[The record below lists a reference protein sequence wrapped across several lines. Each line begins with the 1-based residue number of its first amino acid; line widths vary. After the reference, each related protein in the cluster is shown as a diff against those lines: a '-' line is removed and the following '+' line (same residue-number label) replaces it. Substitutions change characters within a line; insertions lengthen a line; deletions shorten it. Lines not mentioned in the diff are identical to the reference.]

1 MKEVTIISKSIP
13 STPRSKNYPKGSTV
27 INNGNVSIVPNGTNN
42 VDIVKKLDSTIFT
55 DSNVLSSLRT
65 LLEIT
70 SRIIT
75 ESSNEAFSDEKV
87 PSAKRLSKE
96 ISAAMESLKKIY
108 LSKTDVDTASEVITF
123 IKGLKIGG
131 KSLSDIILSTDATDD
146 NDIKD
151 SSILSALKAVGMF
164 LRKDKEDTT
173 EFLVNLLGGI
183 VTNDLKSKDFT
194 SGQSGSG
201 LALYDKD
208 GKSYLEVDEL
218 LVRLKAVF
226 AELEIRKLSY
236 VGGNIILSSA
246 GSKITRVEETSDAY
260 RCYFI
265 ADDGTTA
272 TTNGFVVGDQ
282 ARCQTFNIKAG
293 KYTGVANKYYWR
305 LVMAVSDD
313 YIELSKTDCDGTDI
327 PAAGD
332 SIVQMGSRTN
342 IDRQNL
348 IEIVVTGDDAPAFI
362 EYAGVNTYSLEGKRK
377 TILSPKGDEF
387 IAKSFKILVNDG
399 AVRIPAER
407 GEWIKD
413 TPYSYYDRVSH
424 SGSLWLCIIAEGKT
438 TADEPVEGSTSW
450 QKQVSKGSDGTDGK
464 DGAQGAKGDTGAQG
478 IQGLQGLQGE
488 KGDQGIPGTKGD
500 TGAQGSKGD
509 AGQTSYFHVKYSDYA
524 DGTGMNGNGGAY
536 IGTYVDFTLT
546 DSTDKTKYTWVLVK
560 GAQGTKGDQGI
571 AGANGANGQTSY
583 LHIAYAYSA
592 DGKTNFNQDSG
603 AYIGQYVDFT
613 QTDSSDYT
621 KYNWTLIK
629 GAKGD
634 TGETGST
641 GAKGD
646 KGDTGATGA
655 TGAKGD
661 KGDKGTNGND
671 GYSCSLTS
679 YSTMLNSDLNGV
691 IGSLV
696 AAMTT
701 VKLYQ
706 GSTAVTPA
714 ISIDST
720 SNCSASIS
728 GLNVSIVSVPN
739 NTKSGYVDIKVVY
752 GSFVKIERYT
762 FTVVDYTVVKNY
774 TQTIVGDQMSSY
786 ATKSI
791 VDALGNTVSDQSTT
805 IKQNSDNIALKASKK
820 DVSDLGD
827 RMTSAEAKITP
838 DAINL
843 TVKSQVEDIALNAA
857 KRTSITIDASSLDVN
872 TYYPILIGM
881 NSTIP
886 YTITVER
893 TLDKSMGVPS
903 YSTHESGFSVFCK
916 WTSNGSGWG
925 TIDIKR
931 VIHLFQYRYTA
942 NNIPPIGSIGQMTNH
957 SLEFIYV
964 RGGSKYNVLVEGAS
978 DVNIQ
983 LTTSAYTTDYPTY
996 TQTIN
1001 LLTSVEAPTPDIDQ
1015 RPTFDE
1021 IKSQFTI
1028 DTDGISMLGK
1038 KITLTGM
1045 VSFKSLSDYNDVD
1058 GRISAAQ
1065 NTANN
1070 ANNSLGTLTK
1080 SLGNLAYKSQVEQA
1094 MKDEGLISGGFLKMT
1109 LIDVKNVVAQ
1119 GISAQTIDAGNAT
1132 LKNLTVDNVKMTNAD
1147 VTGKITAQTG
1157 TIGALR
1163 IDGNKL
1169 TNEGSDSDAAIC
1181 LWNISNGTSVRIGEN
1196 VLSSTTGMM
1205 STAVFQ
1211 NNRKDN
1217 PNIPVLACGC
1227 EASGS
1232 RDSNIGLYIN
1242 ATGATQY
1249 DDDLKSGNHA
1259 IYIPTGN
1266 ICGFRPRGRSLSY
1279 SQTLDDMDC
1288 IIFTK
1293 NTNTITL
1300 TLPSSPQYDQFYFI
1314 KRCESG
1320 GVNINAYPHSLSFKN
1335 YNSRMTTWSP
1345 GWQGV
1350 FLNWDK
1356 SSNMWWASL
1365 TVGM

>member
-272 TTNGFVVGDQ
+272 TINGFIVGDQ

-305 LVMAVSDD
+305 LVTAVGND

-327 PAAGD
+327 PAIGD
-332 SIVQMGSRTN
+332 SLVQMGNRT
-342 IDRQNL
+342 DTGRQNL
-348 IEIVVTGDDAPAFI
+348 IAIVVIGEDAPAFI

-377 TILSPKGDEF
+377 TVLSPKGDEF
-387 IAKSFKILVNDG
+387 VAKSFKILVNDG
-399 AVRIPAER
+399 AVRIPAEC
-407 GEWIKD
+407 GEWVKG
-413 TPYSYYDRVSH
+413 TPYSYYNRVSH
-424 SGSLWLCIIAEGKT
+424 NGSLWLCIIAEGKT
-438 TADEPVEGSTSW
+438 TTDEPIEGSTSW
-450 QKQVSKGSDGTDGK
+450 QKQVSKGNNGADGK
-464 DGAQGAKGDTGAQG
+464 DGAQG

-500 TGAQGSKGD
+500 TGAQGVKGD
-509 AGQTSYFHVKYSDYA
+509 TGQTSYFHVKYSDYA
-524 DGTGMNGNGGAY
+524 DGTGMNENGGAY
-536 IGTYVDFTLT
+536 IGTYVDFTPT

-583 LHIAYAYSA
+583 LHIAYADSA
-592 DGKTNFNQDSG
+592 DGKTNFNQNSG
-603 AYIGQYVDFT
+603 TYIGQYVDFI
-613 QTDSSDYT
+613 QTDSSNYT

-634 TGETGST
+634 TGAQGNKGDTGTT

-646 KGDTGATGA
+646 KGVQGDTGA
-655 TGAKGD
+655 K
-661 KGDKGTNGND
+661 GND

-679 YSTMLNSDLNGV
+679 YSTMLNSDSNGV
-691 IGSLV
+691 IGSL
-696 AAMTT
+696 AAAVTT
-701 VKLYQ
+701 IKLYQ
-706 GSTAVTPA
+706 GSTAVTPV

-720 SNCSASIS
+720 SNCSVGIS

-739 NTKSGYVDIKVVY
+739 NTKSGYVDIKIVY
-752 GSFVKIERYT
+752 SGFVKIERYT
-762 FTVVDYTVVKNY
+762 FTVVDYTIVKSY
-774 TQTIVGDQMSSY
+774 TQTIVGDQMTNY
-786 ATKSI
+786 ATKTT
-791 VDALGNTVSDQSTT
+791 VDILGKTVSDQSTT
-805 IKQNSDNIALKASKK
+805 IKQNSDDIALKASKK

-827 RMTSAEAKITP
+827 RMTSAEASITP

-843 TVKSQVEDIALNAA
+843 TVKSQIGTAVGNA
-857 KRTSITIDASSLDVN
+857 K
-872 TYYPILIGM
+872 
-881 NSTIP
+881 
-886 YTITVER
+886 
-893 TLDKSMGVPS
+893 
-903 YSTHESGFSVFCK
+903 
-916 WTSNGSGWG
+916 
-925 TIDIKR
+925 
-931 VIHLFQYRYTA
+931 
-942 NNIPPIGSIGQMTNH
+942 
-957 SLEFIYV
+957 
-964 RGGSKYNVLVEGAS
+964 
-978 DVNIQ
+978 
-983 LTTSAYTTDYPTY
+983 
-996 TQTIN
+996 
-1001 LLTSVEAPTPDIDQ
+1001 
-1015 RPTFDE
+1015 DE
-1021 IKSQFTI
+1021 IKASFSI
-1028 DTDGISMLGK
+1028 GTDGISMLGK
-1038 KITLTGM
+1038 KISLTGM
-1045 VSFKSLSDYNDVD
+1045 VSFKSLSDYSDVD
-1058 GRISAAQ
+1058 GRISTAQ
-1065 NTANN
+1065 TTANN
-1070 ANNSLGTLTK
+1070 AKTGLGTLTN
-1080 SLGNLAYKSQVEQA
+1080 SLGNLAYKSLVEQA
-1094 MKDEGLISGGFLKMT
+1094 MKEEGLISGAFLKMS

-1119 GISAQTIDAGNAT
+1119 GISAQKIDAGNAT
-1132 LKNLTVDNVKMTNAD
+1132 IKNLNVDTVKMTNAD
-1147 VTGKITAQTG
+1147 VTGNITATSG
-1157 TIGALR
+1157 SIGMFS
-1163 IDGNKL
+1163 INKL
-1169 TNEGSDSDAAIC
+1169 FG
-1181 LWNISNGTSVRIGEN
+1181 
-1196 VLSSTTGMM
+1196 LSSAS
-1205 STAVFQ
+1205 STSSFFIDSEGIAFVGSGTNAGSKAVLG
-1211 NNRKDN
+1211 
-1217 PNIPVLACGC
+1217 PNSADYPLTAGVLCPGRF
-1227 EASGS
+1227 EVTRVGSASANG
-1232 RDSNIGLYIN
+1232 NAGLYISVTGITGFNDSNLECGNN
-1242 ATGATQY
+1242 ALYIANG
-1249 DDDLKSGNHA
+1249 S
-1259 IYIPTGN
+1259 IY
-1266 ICGFRPRGRSLSY
+1266 GFRPRSRSVYSSLTLS
-1279 SQTLDDMDC
+1279 DMDST
-1288 IIFTK
+1288 IFTF
-1293 NTNTITL
+1293 NTNWITL
-1300 TLPSSPQYDQFYFI
+1300 SLPSSPQNDQAYYI
-1314 KRCESG
+1314 RRCESG
-1320 GVNINAYPHSLSFKN
+1320 GVTISGGGHFITYKN
-1335 YNSRMTTWSP
+1335 RSNTNTTVDVG

-1350 FLNWDK
+1350 LLHWNATY
-1356 SSNMWWASL
+1356 NIWWIDY
-1365 TVGM
+1365 TTRM

>member
-27 INNGNVSIVPNGTNN
+27 INNGNVSVVPNGTNN

-55 DSNVLSSLRT
+55 DGNVLSSLRT

-96 ISAAMESLKKIY
+96 ISAAVESLKKIY
-108 LSKTDVDTASEVITF
+108 LSKTDADTASEVITF

-131 KSLSDIILSTDATDD
+131 KSLSDIILYTDATGD

-201 LALYDKD
+201 LALYNKD

-246 GSKITRVEETSDAY
+246 GSKIIRVEETSNAY
-260 RCYFI
+260 RCYFM
-265 ADDGTTA
+265 ADDGTRA
-272 TTNGFVVGDQ
+272 TTNGFIVGDQ

-305 LVMAVSDD
+305 LVTAVGDD

-332 SIVQMGSRTN
+332 SIVQMGNRT
-342 IDRQNL
+342 DTGRQNL
-348 IEIVVTGDDAPAFI
+348 IDIVVTGDDAPAFI

-377 TILSPKGDEF
+377 TVLSPKGDEF

-424 SGSLWLCIIAEGKT
+424 KGSLWLCIISEDKT
-438 TADEPVEGSTSW
+438 TTNEPVDGSTSW
-450 QKQVSKGSDGTDGK
+450 QKQVSKGNDGTDGK
-464 DGAQGAKGDTGAQG
+464 DGTIGPQGEKGDKGDTGKTGATGAKGDKGDKGDTGTQG

-488 KGDQGIPGTKGD
+488 KGDQGIPGTKGETGAKGD
-500 TGAQGSKGD
+500 TGAPGSKGD

-524 DGTGMNGNGGAY
+524 DGTGMNENGGAY
-536 IGTYVDFTLT
+536 IGTYVDFTQA
-546 DSTDKTKYTWVLVK
+546 DSTDKTKYTWVLIK
-560 GAQGTKGDQGI
+560 GIQGVKGDQGL
-571 AGANGANGQTSY
+571 AGTNGANGQTSY
-583 LHIAYAYSA
+583 LHIAYADSA
-592 DGKTNFNQDSG
+592 DGKTNFNQESG
-603 AYIGQYVDFT
+603 AYIGQYADFT
-613 QTDSSDYT
+613 KADSSDYT

-634 TGETGST
+634 TG
-641 GAKGD
+641 
-646 KGDTGATGA
+646 ATGA

-661 KGDKGTNGND
+661 KGDKGTTGND

-679 YSTMLNSDLNGV
+679 YSTMLNSDSNGV
-691 IGSLV
+691 IGSL
-696 AAMTT
+696 AAAVTT

-706 GSTAVTPA
+706 GSTAVTPV
-714 ISIDST
+714 ISIDAA

-786 ATKSI
+786 ATKAT

-805 IKQNSDNIALKASKK
+805 IKQNSDAIALKASQDSVGK
-820 DVSDLGD
+820 LGD

-843 TVKSQVEDIALNAA
+843 TVKSQIETA
-857 KRTSITIDASSLDVN
+857 
-872 TYYPILIGM
+872 IG
-881 NSTIP
+881 
-886 YTITVER
+886 
-893 TLDKSMGVPS
+893 
-903 YSTHESGFSVFCK
+903 
-916 WTSNGSGWG
+916 
-925 TIDIKR
+925 
-931 VIHLFQYRYTA
+931 
-942 NNIPPIGSIGQMTNH
+942 
-957 SLEFIYV
+957 
-964 RGGSKYNVLVEGAS
+964 NV
-978 DVNIQ
+978 Q
-983 LTTSAYTTDYPTY
+983 
-996 TQTIN
+996 
-1001 LLTSVEAPTPDIDQ
+1001 
-1015 RPTFDE
+1015 DE
-1021 IKSQFTI
+1021 IKSSFSI
-1028 DTDGISMLGK
+1028 GTDGISMLGK
-1038 KITLTGM
+1038 KISLTGM
-1045 VSFKSLSDYNDVD
+1045 VSFNSLSDYKDVD
-1058 GRISAAQ
+1058 GRISTAQ
-1065 NTANN
+1065 NTANT
-1070 ANNSLGTLTK
+1070 ANTDLGSLTK
-1080 SLGNLAYKSQVEQA
+1080 KLGDLAYKKQVEQA
-1094 MKDEGLISGGFLKMT
+1094 MKDEGLISGGFLKMS
-1109 LIDVKNVVAQ
+1109 LIDVTNVVAQ
-1119 GISAQTIDAGNAT
+1119 GIIKAKTIDAGNAT
-1132 LKNLTVDNVKMTNAD
+1132 IKNLNVDTIKMTNAD
-1147 VTGKITAQTG
+1147 VSGKVTAASGAIGHLSIDDNGLYFGDPSKWTTSTYKQDLTSIIPGCVRIQKQYGYFQSGDIANIKVGIGDGADPSINPLNLSDCLCSGYFYRQMNYDLDPYYPAVRIISDNVVNRNVALELTGGLRVYGGVMETG
-1157 TIGALR
+1157 NFMSIM
-1163 IDGNKL
+1163 
-1169 TNEGSDSDAAIC
+1169 GSDSANVIDLSFGTTI
-1181 LWNISNGTSVRIGEN
+1181 LIRNIYS
-1196 VLSSTTGMM
+1196 
-1205 STAVFQ
+1205 
-1211 NNRKDN
+1211 DN
-1217 PNIPVLACGC
+1217 
-1227 EASGS
+1227 
-1232 RDSNIGLYIN
+1232 
-1242 ATGATQY
+1242 
-1249 DDDLKSGNHA
+1249 
-1259 IYIPTGN
+1259 
-1266 ICGFRPRGRSLSY
+1266 SY
-1279 SQTLDDMDC
+1279 Q
-1288 IIFTK
+1288 IFLP
-1293 NTNTITL
+1293 TL
-1300 TLPSSPQYDQFYFI
+1300 TNLRAQLGITSTSKPFCVPIRITIAKDSPH
-1314 KRCESG
+1314 
-1320 GVNINAYPHSLSFKN
+1320 NIRLCPQSKAGNPVSVAEAGMLIDNDGNEWNRSIINMAPGDTVSFFLIYTLSTG
-1335 YNSRMTTWSP
+1335 YYAQLATWM
-1345 GWQGV
+1345 
-1350 FLNWDK
+1350 N
-1356 SSNMWWASL
+1356 
-1365 TVGM
+1365 

>member
-131 KSLSDIILSTDATDD
+131 KSLSDIILSTDATGD

-201 LALYDKD
+201 LALYNKD

-218 LVRLKAVF
+218 FVRLKAVF

-246 GSKITRVEETSDAY
+246 GSKITRVEETSNAY
-260 RCYFI
+260 RCYFR

-272 TTNGFVVGDQ
+272 TTNDFVVGDQ

-305 LVMAVSDD
+305 LVMAVGDD

-327 PAAGD
+327 PAIGD
-332 SIVQMGSRTN
+332 SIVQMGNRT
-342 IDRQNL
+342 DTGRQNL

-362 EYAGVNTYSLEGKRK
+362 EYADVNTYSLEGKRK
-377 TILSPKGDEF
+377 TVLSPKGDEF
-387 IAKSFKILVNDG
+387 IAKSFKILVNNG

-424 SGSLWLCIIAEGKT
+424 KGSLWLCIISEDKT
-438 TADEPVEGSTSW
+438 TADEPVDGSTSW
-450 QKQVSKGSDGTDGK
+450 QKQVSKGNDGTNGK
-464 DGAQGAKGDTGAQG
+464 DGTIGPQGEKGDKGDTGNTGATGAKGDKGDKGDTGTQG

-488 KGDQGIPGTKGD
+488 KGDQGIPGTKGE
-500 TGAQGSKGD
+500 TGAKGD
-509 AGQTSYFHVKYSDYA
+509 KGQTSYFHVKYSDYA

-536 IGTYVDFTLT
+536 IGTYVDFTQA
-546 DSTDKTKYTWVLVK
+546 DSTDKTKYTWVLIK
-560 GAQGTKGDQGI
+560 GIQGVKGDQGI
-571 AGANGANGQTSY
+571 AGTNGANGQTSY
-583 LHIAYAYSA
+583 LHIAYADSA

-634 TGETGST
+634 TG
-641 GAKGD
+641 AKGN

-661 KGDKGTNGND
+661 KGDKGTTGND

-679 YSTMLNSDLNGV
+679 YSTMLNSDSNGV

-696 AAMTT
+696 AAVTT

-706 GSTAVTPA
+706 GSTAVTPV
-714 ISIDST
+714 ISIDAAS
-720 SNCSASIS
+720 SCSASIS
-728 GLNVSIVSVPN
+728 GLNVSIISVPN

-762 FTVVDYTVVKNY
+762 FTVVDYTVVKSY
-774 TQTIVGDQMSSY
+774 TQSIVGDQMSSY
-786 ATKSI
+786 ATKATI
-791 VDALGNTVSDQSTT
+791 DALGKTVSDQSTT
-805 IKQNSDNIALKASKK
+805 IKQNSDAIALKASQDSVGK
-820 DVSDLGD
+820 LGD

-843 TVKSQVEDIALNAA
+843 TVKSQIETA
-857 KRTSITIDASSLDVN
+857 
-872 TYYPILIGM
+872 IG
-881 NSTIP
+881 
-886 YTITVER
+886 
-893 TLDKSMGVPS
+893 
-903 YSTHESGFSVFCK
+903 
-916 WTSNGSGWG
+916 
-925 TIDIKR
+925 
-931 VIHLFQYRYTA
+931 
-942 NNIPPIGSIGQMTNH
+942 
-957 SLEFIYV
+957 
-964 RGGSKYNVLVEGAS
+964 NV
-978 DVNIQ
+978 Q
-983 LTTSAYTTDYPTY
+983 
-996 TQTIN
+996 
-1001 LLTSVEAPTPDIDQ
+1001 
-1015 RPTFDE
+1015 DE
-1021 IKSQFTI
+1021 IKSSFSIGTN
-1028 DTDGISMLGK
+1028 GISMLGK
-1038 KITLTGM
+1038 KISLTGM
-1045 VSFKSLSDYNDVD
+1045 VSFNSLSDYKDVD
-1058 GRISAAQ
+1058 GRISTAQ
-1065 NTANN
+1065 STANTANTD
-1070 ANNSLGTLTK
+1070 LGSLTK
-1080 SLGNLAYKSQVEQA
+1080 KLGDLAYKKQVEQA
-1094 MKDEGLISGGFLKMT
+1094 MKDEGLISGGFLKMS
-1109 LIDVKNVVAQ
+1109 LIDVTNVVAQ
-1119 GISAQTIDAGNAT
+1119 GIIKAKTIDAGNAT
-1132 LKNLTVDNVKMTNAD
+1132 IKNLNVDTVKMTNAD
-1147 VTGKITAQTG
+1147 VSGKITAASG
-1157 TIGALR
+1157 TIGLFSIDDNGLYFGDPSKWNTSTDKQDMAYIIPGRVRVQRQIGYFKPGDIANIKVGIGEGADPSLDAESTFCDSAGYFYRQMNSSIHPYFPAVRIISDNVVNRNVALELTGGLRVYGGVMETGNFMSIINSDSANVIDLSFGTTILIRNAYSNNSFQIFLPTLTNLRAQLGVSSSAPFCVPLR
-1163 IDGNKL
+1163 ITIAKDSPHNIRLCPQSKAANPVSVSEAGMLIDNDGN
-1169 TNEGSDSDAAIC
+1169 E
-1181 LWNISNGTSVRIGEN
+1181 WNRSIINMAPGDTVSFFLIYT
-1196 VLSSTTGMM
+1196 LSTGYY
-1205 STAVFQ
+1205 AQ
-1211 NNRKDN
+1211 
-1217 PNIPVLACGC
+1217 LA
-1227 EASGS
+1227 
-1232 RDSNIGLYIN
+1232 
-1242 ATGATQY
+1242 
-1249 DDDLKSGNHA
+1249 
-1259 IYIPTGN
+1259 
-1266 ICGFRPRGRSLSY
+1266 
-1279 SQTLDDMDC
+1279 
-1288 IIFTK
+1288 
-1293 NTNTITL
+1293 
-1300 TLPSSPQYDQFYFI
+1300 
-1314 KRCESG
+1314 
-1320 GVNINAYPHSLSFKN
+1320 
-1335 YNSRMTTWSP
+1335 TWM
-1345 GWQGV
+1345 
-1350 FLNWDK
+1350 N
-1356 SSNMWWASL
+1356 
-1365 TVGM
+1365 